1 MCAAVVANCL
11 TGLEDVFDVA
21 HDLLEQLPGATV
33 GHFPVGVSRGRAA
46 LAQGRPY
53 RLESFILWFEVKQ
66 GFAASHIKRLGA
78 MPMRDEP
85 LTVDLAEASRRAP
98 PHFDSFSTCI
108 RSADP
113 IEAVA
118 EGNVPALGNFR
129 GDASRSQLDLG
140 TTKTTPTVC
149 F

>member
-1 MCAAVVANCL
+1 MDAALVANGL
-11 TGLEDVFDVA
+11 SGLEDVFDVA
-21 HDLLEQLPGATV
+21 HDLLEQLLGATTV

-46 LAQGRPY
+46 PAQGRAY
-53 RLESFILWFEVKQ
+53 RLESLILWFEVKQ

-118 EGNVPALGNFR
+118 EGNVPALGNFEATHLEA
-129 GDASRSQLDLG
+129 DW
-140 TTKTTPTVC
+140 
-149 F
+149 

>member
-1 MCAAVVANCL
+1 
-11 TGLEDVFDVA
+11 
-21 HDLLEQLPGATV
+21 V

-46 LAQGRPY
+46 PAQG
-53 RLESFILWFEVKQ
+53 LESLILWFEVKQ

-85 LTVDLAEASRRAP
+85 LTVDLAEASRRASP
-98 PHFDSFSTCI
+98 QFDSFSTCI

-118 EGNVPALGNFR
+118 EGNVPALGNFEATHLEADWTFER
-129 GDASRSQLDLG
+129 Q
-140 TTKTTPTVC
+140 KTTPTVC